1 MIVQKITEFLD
12 KRFPLH
18 LQEKYDNAGG
28 QVIFTD
34 EKITGI
40 LLSLDPDAKVV
51 QEAADNRCN
60 LIITHHPFFFKP
72 LKQIKTGNPSSD
84 ILLKL
89 ISKRISL
96 YSAHTNLDK
105 VYFDKIGDRLG
116 IINKELLFR
125 TDSDP
130 DLSEYGFG
138 VLGDL
143 PETITLKDFLQKI
156 KNDLAVEFAVYSG
169 EQDSEIKKLALVN
182 GSGGRL
188 IERILTERDVD
199 CVITGDIG
207 YHHIRTAI
215 DYGVPVIDAGHYG
228 TERLL
233 LDFLKAEMEIFL
245 SDSGYKNKI
254 AVHISAKEENPFR
267 IFTG

>member
-1 MIVQKITEFLD
+1 MNVQKITDFLD
-12 KRFPLH
+12 KRFPLY
-18 LQEKYDNAGG
+18 LQERYDNAGE
-28 QVIFTD
+28 QVIFND

-40 LLSLDPDAKVV
+40 LLSLDLDTKIIE
-51 QEAADNRCN
+51 EAIDRNCN

-72 LKQIKTGNPSSD
+72 LKQIKTGNPNSD

-89 ISKRISL
+89 IDKRLNL

-125 TDSDP
+125 TDSDSAAC
-130 DLSEYGFG
+130 DYGFG
-138 VLGDL
+138 VRGDL
-143 PETITLKDFLQKI
+143 PETLSLKDLLDKL
-156 KNDLAVEFAVYSG
+156 KENLHLEFAVYSG
-169 EQDSEIKKLALVN
+169 ANDSQVKRLALIN

-188 IERILTERDVD
+188 IERILTELDVD

-207 YHHIRTAI
+207 YHHTKAAL

-233 LDFLKAEMEIFL
+233 LDFLKEELADFL
-245 SDSGYKNKI
+245 FDAGYKNNI
-254 AVHISAKEENPFR
+254 AVHISAKEQNPFR
-267 IFTG
+267 IYI